1 MNDAALD
8 VGGELAGEVGV
19 AQVAGV
25 GVKHMNRCGNVWAA
39 QRNETLLHV
48 VANWIASGN
57 AADSLSTLY
66 CSEVALGSRNG
77 R

>member
-8 VGGELAGEVGV
+8 VGGELAAEVGV
-19 AQVAGV
+19 AQVAGD
-25 GVKHMNRCGNVWAA
+25 GVKHVNRCGNVWAA
-39 QRNETLLHV
+39 QRYETLLDV

-57 AADSLSTLY
+57 AADNLSTLY
-66 CSEVALGSRNG
+66 CSEVALGSGSG